1 MKHQNKILLVLS
13 CGKKKADELKDR
25 PMEARKAY
33 RGPMYQVLNKRL
45 KKWPSNLY
53 LGIVSAKYGFL
64 HSDDLI
70 EYYDLKMTKKL
81 ALKHREKVIAGIKN
95 WHDREGFDL
104 IYILMGKVYLLAVDG
119 VKDVIDTKIEIEP
132 MGGLG
137 IGQQKLVRFIER
149 FFSPK
154 KENHT
159 TEVEF

>member
-1 MKHQNKILLVLS
+1 LKHQNKILLVLS

-104 IYILMGKVYLLAVDG
+104 IYILMGKVYLLAV
-119 VKDVIDTKIEIEP
+119 
-132 MGGLG
+132 
-137 IGQQKLVRFIER
+137 QK
-149 FFSPK
+149 K
-154 KENHT
+154 KT
-159 TEVEF
+159 TLQRLNFDICFRYTNICSI